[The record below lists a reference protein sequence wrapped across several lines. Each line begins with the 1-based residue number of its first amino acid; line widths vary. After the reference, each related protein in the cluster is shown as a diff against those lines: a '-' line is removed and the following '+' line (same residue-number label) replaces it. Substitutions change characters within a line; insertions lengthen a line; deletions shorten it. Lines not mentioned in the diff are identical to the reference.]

1 MRSRFDEAPGPIKC
15 RAGLALGRGENK
27 NGREYALAMIREFVS
42 FSRPAVLFGAAA
54 LLAAASGMAHA
65 QQKPRSGAQAK
76 PDPAKPALVGQF
88 GDWGA
93 FATPPAKA
101 RTCYALSQPK
111 TRAPGNLT
119 RDPAYIFVSYR
130 PAEKVRNEI
139 AIIVGFDVKPDSKP
153 LAEIGDDDFELVAKG
168 SHLWLRNAAEEG
180 KFIAA
185 MRKGARLTVKAHSL
199 RNNLTTDTYS
209 LSGVS
214 QALDRAAKECP

>member
-1 MRSRFDEAPGPIKC
+1 
-15 RAGLALGRGENK
+15 
-27 NGREYALAMIREFVS
+27 MIREFVS
-42 FSRPAVLFGAAA
+42 ISRPAIRLCGAAA
-54 LLAAASGMAHA
+54 LLVAVSGAAFA
-65 QQKPRSGAQAK
+65 QQKPKPGAEAK
-76 PDPAKPALVGQF
+76 PDPAKPALMGQF

-93 FATPPAKA
+93 FATPPSKA

-111 TRAPGNLT
+111 TRAPSNLN

-130 PAEKVRNEI
+130 PAEKVRNEV

-153 LAEIGDDDFELVAKG
+153 LAEIGDSDFELVAKG

-185 MRKGARLTVKAHSL
+185 MRKGARLTVKAHSV